1 MATYHAEMSTEV
13 QDVREKENRFT
24 LLERAKRANYIE
36 RQTDYTGMLT
46 FHNLTTY
53 EGDILKRALIPQR
66 YPVNPNA
73 NDQAVHFKD
82 RDHFMDALGQIMT
95 GSLIT
100 PIYLTKTQI
109 IKVQGERGEVP
120 EQTFEPKIT
129 SFCRNLFMVVDN
141 AIRTFEEQGY
151 SDFTQDPISQ
161 QAFNRANTAHI
172 MAKEATTTVWSSVMA
187 FDTIAEATGYL
198 LNA

>member
-13 QDVREKENRFT
+13 QDVRETENRFT

-36 RQTDYTGMLT
+36 RQTDYTGKLT
-46 FHNLTTY
+46 IRDLTPY
-53 EGDILKRALIPQR
+53 EGDILKRALIPQH
-66 YPVNPNA
+66 YPVNPEA

-82 RDHFMDALGQIMT
+82 RDHFMEALGQIMT
-95 GSLIT
+95 GSLTT

-109 IKVQGERGEVP
+109 IKVPGEHGEVP
-120 EQTFEPKIT
+120 EQSFDPKIT

-141 AIRTFEEQGY
+141 AVRTMEERSY

-161 QAFNRANTAHI
+161 QVFNKANTAQI
-172 MAKEATTTVWSSVMA
+172 MANEATAEVWSSVMA
-187 FDTIAEATGYL
+187 FDTIAESTGFL
-198 LNA
+198 ASI